1 MYLNPALAQ
10 VCHMCES
17 ERVYFLYVSRKV
29 LFIFLN
35 SRADYSDSNLVVK
48 VIIWSGVISLK
59 LLHETLAT
67 ETVFDWLFFLR
78 EILHNYTL
86 FIIIMR
92 NAKVFR
98 NSV

>member
-17 ERVYFLYVSRKV
+17 ERVYFLYVSREV

-48 VIIWSGVISLK
+48 VTIWSGVISLK
-59 LLHETLAT
+59 LLRETRACYGKR
-67 ETVFDWLFFLR
+67 VWLIIFLER
-78 EILHNYTL
+78 NFAQLYVIHNYYAECKS
-86 FIIIMR
+86 IP
-92 NAKVFR
+92 
-98 NSV
+98 